1 MSVANRTRLA
11 PATVMALVRAAMVLG
26 TVAFGGIVWLLQR
39 QGRVHV
45 AVTSPRL
52 RAYRDAAMVV
62 WVAASVALGTLT
74 IVRQRVLEEARERTL
89 TVLAWT
95 VGELVAVLGAV
106 FYLLSDRLRFYALGL
121 IFLAVALLISPLR
134 RME

>member
-1 MSVANRTRLA
+1 MSAANRPRRG
-11 PATVMALVRAAMVLG
+11 PATVMALVRVGMVLG
-26 TVAFGGIVWLLQR
+26 TIAFGAIVWLLHR

-45 AVTSPRL
+45 AVTPARL

-62 WVAASVALGTLT
+62 WIAASVVLGTLT
-74 IVRQRVLEEARERTL
+74 IVRQRVLEDARERTL

-95 VGELVAVLGAV
+95 VGELVAVLGAA
-106 FYLLSDRLRFYALGL
+106 FYLLSDRLRFYTLGL
-121 IFLAVALLISPLR
+121 LFFAVALLISPLR